1 MSRETLERKEKE
13 LLEDI
18 IVLGKMVKQAM
29 LNAVE
34 SLRTRD
40 MEASQKVLDRDKDIN
55 LKRFA
60 IEKETLITIATQQ
73 PMATDLRLLAS
84 VFEVSTELERMG
96 DYAKGI
102 AKINIRMGSEPLLK
116 PLIDI
121 PKMADIALSMLD
133 KSLIAFVN
141 GDEKSARIIYLE
153 DDKVDDL
160 YKKIYRELIGIAAK
174 DPELVDKANNLLWAC
189 HNIERLADRVT
200 NICERTI
207 FVVTG
212 ELVELADAF

>member
-1 MSRETLERKEKE
+1 MSRETLERKEEE
-13 LLEDI
+13 LLDEI
-18 IVLGKMVKQAM
+18 LILGKMVETAM
-29 LNAVE
+29 LDAVE
-34 SLRTRD
+34 ALRTRD
-40 MEASQKVLDRDKDIN
+40 MEASKKVLELDKEIN
-55 LKRFA
+55 LKRFD

-73 PMATDLRLLAS
+73 PMATDLRILAS

-102 AKINIRMGSEPLLK
+102 AKINIRMGTEALLK

-121 PKMADIALSMLD
+121 PKMAKIALSMLN
-133 KSLIAFVN
+133 KSLTAFVE
-141 GDEKSARIIYLE
+141 GDEKAARIIYLE
-153 DDKVDDL
+153 DDKVDAL
-160 YKKIYRELIGIAAK
+160 YEKIYRELIGIAAK